1 MKTLRLDVFQQTA
14 THHQLRFFE
23 GNAPTP
29 FHTRLIDPQEL
40 AQFIRD
46 CEQQYAKGLSLS
58 VLGDSLFT
66 WLNGQESVLANF
78 QNDTVLQLPASSQL
92 SKLAW
97 ELLHNNNAYFCANLH
112 KPFTP
117 LRLVSSDQQAVETAN
132 RPLRLLFMAS
142 SPENVEPVLNFEK
155 EEALILEAT
164 RKSNLELVVEE
175 SGSLEGLT
183 ERLSYGD
190 ESERFDVVHITGHAD
205 IHEKEPVFV
214 LENEFGDMQLAK
226 ADDIASVFSRYGRFP
241 RLLFLSGCKTAQAP
255 EETLSSLCEALVLAG
270 VPAVLGWAKPV
281 YDWVASFTAQKL
293 YEYLAD
299 GLELGRA
306 VALTR
311 QALYAEEMQKLQKT
325 PHYQPQWHLL
335 RFYSDNTPLKALV
348 IKGWR
353 KPHRPVRQKFI
364 DGNAKLEVC
373 PREAFVGRRRL
384 LQRALRILRSQQGDE
399 NYADALL
406 LLGMGGLG
414 KSSLAVRLCQR
425 LEQYLPLRFI
435 VIGSL
440 DEIALRNE
448 FGKKLPKYAPEI
460 NSILTQKENEL
471 SLRFTQLFKQFDE
484 FHQALF
490 VFDDFEQ
497 NCPENNPQQL
507 KPEAYKVLLALLTAI
522 HNTGSPS
529 RVLLTSRYQVVMPA
543 PLKLATL
550 ALNSFSGTDLDK
562 KTSALHSQYLED
574 KISAADKSEAKAMAQ
589 LETKAIVL
597 GAGNPRLLEY
607 LYKVLASN
615 AFNPDELFQKLE
627 NKEAEF
633 RTDLLLKTL
642 LDYQTAETRRLI
654 AAVALFEIPIP
665 EAVLEQALNTAP
677 LEKALRSAIALG
689 LVEIYQAR
697 YFVSRLL
704 VPLVADELSDEEQK
718 AIYSQVAEGLYQLWW
733 ESNYRKQINLEEA
746 TELSRIAKQGEQK
759 LVFSEVAGSL
769 PSKLYDVCRY
779 DEAKVLCDELL
790 PIQQEIGDKSGEGTT
805 LNNMATIYLV
815 RGDYE
820 TALGY
825 LQDCLKIFREIGDK
839 CGEGT
844 TLNNIGQIYDAR
856 GDYETAL
863 GYLQDCLKI
872 FREIGDKH
880 GEGATLNNIGQIY
893 DARGDY
899 ETALG
904 YLQQSL
910 AIQQEIGNKRGEGMT
925 LNSISQIYDAL
936 DDYEPALSYLQYS
949 LKIAQEIGDKR
960 SEGYALNNIGQI
972 FKALGDYE
980 TALGYLQYSL
990 KIFQEIGDKRSEGTT
1005 LNNISQIYHRAR
1017 LLATVLS
1024 NKQEIGDISGLCAT
1038 LFNMGHFHLQNG
1050 EREEA
1055 ISAFVTVYQL
1065 AKKIGNAQVLAALD
1079 KLAKELGGEGLES
1092 WEQLLS
1098 ES

>member
-1 MKTLRLDVFQQTA
+1 MKTLRLEVFQQTA

-46 CEQQYAKGLSLS
+46 CEQQYAKGLSLH
-58 VLGDSLFT
+58 VLGDSLFA
-66 WLNGQESVLANF
+66 WLNGQESILANY

-92 SKLAW
+92 SRLAW
-97 ELLHNNNAYFCANLH
+97 ELLHNDKAYFCANLH

-117 LRLVSSDQQAVETAN
+117 LRLVSSDQQAVEVAN

-142 SPENVEPVLNFEK
+142 SPENVKPVLNFEH

-175 SGSLEGLT
+175 SGSLEGLA

-205 IHEKEPVFV
+205 IDKKQPVFV
-214 LENEFGDMQLAK
+214 LEDEFGDMQLAK
-226 ADDIASVFSRYGRFP
+226 ADEIASVFSRYGRFP

-270 VPAVLGWAKPV
+270 LPAVLGWAKPV
-281 YDWVASFTAQKL
+281 YDSVASFTAQKL

-311 QALYAEEMQKLQKT
+311 QALYAEEMKTLQKT
-325 PHYQPQWHLL
+325 PHYKPQWHLL

-348 IKGWR
+348 IKGRR
-353 KPHRPVRQKFI
+353 KPQRNVRQEFL

-384 LQRALRILRSQQGDE
+384 LQRALRILRSQQQVDE
-399 NYADALL
+399 YYADALL

-425 LEQYLPLRFI
+425 LEQHLRQCFI

-440 DEIALRNE
+440 DEITLRGE
-448 FGKKLPKYAPEI
+448 FSKKLPAHAPEI
-460 NSILTQKENEL
+460 NSILNQENEL
-471 SLRFTQLFKQFDE
+471 SLRLTHLFNQFDE

-497 NCPENNPQQL
+497 NFPDNNPQQL
-507 KPEAYKVLLALLTAI
+507 KPEAYKVLHALLTAI

-529 RVLLTSRYQVVMPA
+529 RVLLTSRYEVVMPA

-562 KTSALHSQYLED
+562 KTSALHSQYLETA
-574 KISAADKSEAKAMAQ
+574 KISVSTE
-589 LETKAIVL
+589 LEKKVVTL

-607 LYKVLASN
+607 LYDILARY
-615 AFNPDELFQKLE
+615 AFNPNELFQKLE

-665 EAVLEQALNTAP
+665 EAVLEQALNTKP
-677 LEKALRSAIALG
+677 LEKALRTAIALG

-718 AIYSQVAEGLYQLWW
+718 AIYSQVAEALYQLWW
-733 ESNYRKQINLEEA
+733 VGDYRKQMSFEEA
-746 TELSRIAKQGEQK
+746 SELGRVAELSEQK
-759 LVFSEVAGSL
+759 VIFSEVRDILAATLYGS
-769 PSKLYDVCRY
+769 YRY
-779 DEAKVLCDELL
+779 DEARVLYCELL
-790 PIQQEIGDKSGEGTT
+790 PLFQEVSDKKGEART
-805 LNNMATIYLV
+805 LNTMGGISLSQ
-815 RGDYE
+815 GDYE
-820 TALGY
+820 TALDYFQQSLAIYQGVSDKGGEGMTLNNISQIFRARGKHETALDY
-825 LQDCLKIFREIGDK
+825 LQDSLKIFREIGDK
-839 CGEGT
+839 SGECTTINNMATIISDQGDNEKSLRYLQQSLKT
-844 TLNNIGQIYDAR
+844 SQEIEDRELEGKTLNNISQIYHDQK
-856 GDYETAL
+856 DYETAL
-863 GYLQDCLKI
+863 DYLQKSLMIK
-872 FREIGDKH
+872 REIGDK
-880 GEGATLNNIGQIY
+880 
-893 DARGDY
+893 RG
-899 ETALG
+899 
-904 YLQQSL
+904 
-910 AIQQEIGNKRGEGMT
+910 
-925 LNSISQIYDAL
+925 
-936 DDYEPALSYLQYS
+936 
-949 LKIAQEIGDKR
+949 
-960 SEGYALNNIGQI
+960 
-972 FKALGDYE
+972 
-980 TALGYLQYSL
+980 
-990 KIFQEIGDKRSEGTT
+990 EGTT
-1005 LNNISQIYHRAR
+1005 LNNISQIYSERGDYETALDCAQQSLIIQH
-1017 LLATVLS
+1017 
-1024 NKQEIGDISGLCAT
+1024 EIGNISGLCAT
-1038 LFNMGHFHLQNG
+1038 LVNMGHLSWVKKDRK
-1050 EREEA
+1050 ESMDYY
-1055 ISAFVTVYQL
+1055 ISAYRL
-1065 AKKIGNAQVLAALD
+1065 AKQMGHAKTLVTLD
-1079 KLAKELGGEGLES
+1079 RMARQLGGEGLAY
-1092 WEQLLS
+1092 WEQLSS

>member
-1 MKTLRLDVFQQTA
+1 MKTLRLEVFQQTA

-23 GNAPTP
+23 GNASTP

-46 CEQQYAKGLSLS
+46 CEQHYEKGLSLS

-66 WLNGQESVLANF
+66 WLNGQESVLTHY
-78 QNDTVLQLPASSQL
+78 QNDTVLQLPANAHL

-97 ELLHNNNAYFCANLH
+97 ELLHHNKAYFCANLH

-142 SPENVEPVLNFEK
+142 SPENVKPVLNFEK

-175 SGSLEGLT
+175 SGSLEGLA

-205 IHEKEPVFV
+205 IHEKQPVFV
-214 LENEFGDMQLAK
+214 LENEFGDMQLAN
-226 ADDIASVFSRYGRFP
+226 ADEIASVFSRYGRFP
-241 RLLFLSGCKTAQAP
+241 RLLFLSGCKTAQVP

-311 QALYAEEMQKLQKT
+311 QALYAEEMQKLQQT
-325 PHYQPQWHLL
+325 PHYKPQWHLL

-348 IKGWR
+348 IKGRR
-353 KPHRPVRQKFI
+353 KPQRNVRQEFL

-373 PREAFVGRRRL
+373 SREAFVGRRRL
-384 LQRALRILRSQQGDE
+384 LQQALRILRSQQGDE
-399 NYADALL
+399 HYADALL

-425 LEQYLPLRFI
+425 LEQHLPQRFI
-435 VIGSL
+435 VIGLL
-440 DEIALRNE
+440 DEIALRGE
-448 FGKKLPKYAPEI
+448 FSKKLPEHAPEI
-460 NSILTQKENEL
+460 NNILNQESEL
-471 SLRFTQLFKQFDE
+471 SLRFTHLFNQFDE

-497 NCPENNPQQL
+497 NFPDNNPHQL
-507 KPEAYKVLLALLTAI
+507 KPEAYQVLHALLTAI
-522 HNTGSPS
+522 HNTAAPS
-529 RVLLTSRYQVVMPA
+529 RVLLTSRYAVVMPA

-562 KTSALHSQYLED
+562 KTSALHSQYLETA
-574 KISAADKSEAKAMAQ
+574 KISVPHEVEK
-589 LETKAIVL
+589 KAIAL

-615 AFNPDELFQKLE
+615 AFNPDDLFQKLE
-627 NKEAEF
+627 SKEAEF

-642 LDYQTAETRRLI
+642 LDYQTAETRHLI

-718 AIYSQVAEGLYQLWW
+718 AIYSQVAEDLYRLWW
-733 ESNYRKQINLEEA
+733 VSDYRKQVNIEEV
-746 TELSRIAKQGEQK
+746 TELSRIARRSGQK
-759 LVFSEVAGSL
+759 VIFSEVASILAKKLDSL
-769 PSKLYDVCRY
+769 YRYAESNVLY
-779 DEAKVLCDELL
+779 EELL
-790 PIQQEIGDKSGEGTT
+790 IVFREIGNKNSESITLHNMGQIYSVCANYQIALDYFKQSVIISQEIGDKTGEATT
-805 LNNMATIYLV
+805 LSNIAVIYSEQ
-815 RGDYE
+815 GNHE
-820 TALGY
+820 GALC
-825 LQDCLKIFREIGDK
+825 CLKQALIAQRDIGDK
-839 CGEGT
+839 SSEGN
-844 TLNNIGQIYDAR
+844 TLNNIGQVYER
-856 GDYETAL
+856 LGDYEEAL
-863 GYLQDCLKI
+863 
-872 FREIGDKH
+872 
-880 GEGATLNNIGQIY
+880 
-893 DARGDY
+893 DY
-899 ETALG
+899 S
-904 YLQQSL
+904 QQSL
-910 AIQQEIGNKRGEGMT
+910 AVYQKIRDKRGECV
-925 LNSISQIYDAL
+925 
-936 DDYEPALSYLQYS
+936 
-949 LKIAQEIGDKR
+949 
-960 SEGYALNNIGQI
+960 
-972 FKALGDYE
+972 
-980 TALGYLQYSL
+980 
-990 KIFQEIGDKRSEGTT
+990 T
-1005 LNNISQIYHRAR
+1005 LNNISQIFQA
-1017 LLATVLS
+1017 LGNKEDMLS
-1024 NKQEIGDISGLCAT
+1024 YLRKALDIAQKIGDKHLESTILNNIAACHTDSLIALQYLERSLAIKREINDLKGLPST
-1038 LFNMGHFHLQNG
+1038 LFNMGHNYWTQEDKEQAIVHWVLTYIVSKKIND
-1050 EREEA
+1050 
-1055 ISAFVTVYQL
+1055 ISAL
-1065 AKKIGNAQVLAALD
+1065 N
-1079 KLAKELGGEGLES
+1079 KLTLVARQLGGEGLEY
-1092 WEQLLS
+1092 WEQFSS

>member
-1 MKTLRLDVFQQTA
+1 MKTLRLEVFQQTA

-29 FHTRLIDPQEL
+29 FHTRPIEPEEL

-46 CEQQYAKGLSLS
+46 CEQQYAKGLSLH
-58 VLGDSLFT
+58 VLGYSLFT
-66 WLNGQESVLANF
+66 WLNGQESILANY

-92 SKLAW
+92 SRLAW
-97 ELLHNNNAYFCANLH
+97 ELLHNDKAYFCANLH

-117 LRLVSSDQQAVETAN
+117 LRLVSSDQQAIEVAN

-142 SPENVEPVLNFEK
+142 SPVNVEPVLKFET
-155 EEALILEAT
+155 EEALILKAT
-164 RKSNLELVVEE
+164 HESNLELVVEE
-175 SGSLEGLT
+175 SGSLAGLA

-205 IHEKEPVFV
+205 IDKKQPVFV

-226 ADDIASVFSRYGRFP
+226 ADDIARVFSRYGRFP

-281 YDWVASFTAQKL
+281 YDSVASFTAQKL

-311 QALYAEEMQKLQKT
+311 QALYAEEMNTLQKN
-325 PHYQPQWHLL
+325 PIYQTQWHLL

-348 IKGWR
+348 IKGRR
-353 KPHRPVRQKFI
+353 KPQRNVRQEFI

-399 NYADALL
+399 HYADALL

-425 LEQYLPLRFI
+425 LEQHLRQCFI
-435 VIGSL
+435 VIGLL
-440 DEIALRNE
+440 DEITLRAE
-448 FGKKLPKYAPEI
+448 FSKKLPAYAQEI
-460 NSILTQKENEL
+460 NNILNQESEL
-471 SLRFTQLFKQFDE
+471 SLRFTQLFNQFGE
-484 FHQALF
+484 FHEALF

-497 NCPENNPQQL
+497 NFPDNNPQQL
-507 KPEAYKVLLALLTAI
+507 KPEAYKVLHALLTAI
-522 HNTGSPS
+522 HNTASPS
-529 RVLLTSRYQVVMPA
+529 RVLLTSRYAVVMPA
-543 PLKLATL
+543 PLKLAKIEL
-550 ALNSFSGTDLDK
+550 ISFSGSDLDK
-562 KTSALHSQYLED
+562 KTSALHSQYLEG

-589 LETKAIVL
+589 LETKAIAL

-615 AFNPDELFQKLE
+615 AFNPDDLFQKLE
-627 NKEAEF
+627 SKEAEF
-633 RTDLLLKTL
+633 RTELLLKTL

-704 VPLVADELSDEEQK
+704 VPLVAEELSDEEQK
-718 AIYSQVAEGLYQLWW
+718 AIYSRVAEGLYQLWW
-733 ESNYRKQINLEEA
+733 VSDYRISFEECA
-746 TELSRIAKQGEQK
+746 ELSRIAKRGEQK
-759 LVFSEVAGSL
+759 LVFSKVAGSL
-769 PSKLYDVCRY
+769 ANKLDAVCRY
-779 DEAKVLCDELL
+779 DEAKTLYNDLL
-790 PIQQEIGDKSGEGTT
+790 P
-805 LNNMATIYLV
+805 
-815 RGDYE
+815 
-820 TALGY
+820 
-825 LQDCLKIFREIGDK
+825 IFREIGDK
-839 CGEGT
+839 RSEGVA
-844 TLNNIGQIYDAR
+844 LNNISQIFGVR
-856 GDYETAL
+856 GDH
-863 GYLQDCLKI
+863 K
-872 FREIGDKH
+872 
-880 GEGATLNNIGQIY
+880 
-893 DARGDY
+893 
-899 ETALG
+899 TALG

-910 AIQQEIGNKRGEGMT
+910 AIT
-925 LNSISQIYDAL
+925 
-936 DDYEPALSYLQYS
+936 
-949 LKIAQEIGDKR
+949 QEIGDK
-960 SEGYALNNIGQI
+960 SGETTILNNLGTIAYAQGSKEI
-972 FKALGDYE
+972 ALRYWQKC
-980 TALGYLQYSL
+980 LNIS
-990 KIFQEIGDKRSEGTT
+990 QEIGDRELEGKT
-1005 LNNISQIYHRAR
+1005 LNNISQIYHDQEDYETA
-1017 LLATVLS
+1017 LNYLQKSLVI
-1024 NKQEIGDISGLCAT
+1024 KKEIGDKRGEGTTLSNISQIYRDQGDCETALDCALQSLAIQEEIGDVAGMCVT
-1038 LFNMGHFHLQNG
+1038 LFNMGHISRVQ
-1050 EREEA
+1050 EDRREA
-1055 ISAFVTVYQL
+1055 MDYWLSAYRH
-1065 AKKIGNAQVLAALD
+1065 AKKIGHAQSLDALD
-1079 KLAKELGGEGLES
+1079 ELAKELGGEGLES